1 MGTMMES
8 DHVRV
13 VVTGASG
20 RMGRMLVRA
29 VTEAKGMQLSG
40 ATERQGSEYLGRDAG
55 ELAGTETL
63 GVSIVSDITNITDA
77 NIVIDFTAPEASLAH
92 ARFVAEHG
100 LRMVIGT
107 TGFTDDQLDE
117 LKQILADTPTVMA
130 ANYSV
135 GVNLAL
141 QLIKQA
147 AEVLGP
153 EYDAEIYE
161 AHHKHKVD
169 APSGT
174 ALAMG
179 HSLAEGRGVDLEQMA
194 VYAREGI
201 TGTRRLESIG
211 FSVVRA
217 GNIVGD
223 HKAMFISDEERIEIA
238 HMAVDRMVF
247 AKGAIRAAGWL
258 SGQKSGWYDMHDVL
272 GLNELS

>member
-1 MGTMMES
+1 MGRDS
-8 DHVRV
+8 VRV
-13 VVTGASG
+13 IVTGASG

-29 VTEAKGMQLSG
+29 VTDAKGMILAG
-40 ATERQGSEYLGRDAG
+40 ATERAGSEHLGRDAG
-55 ELAGTETL
+55 ELAGIETL
-63 GVSIVSDITNITDA
+63 AVPLIENIENCPEADV
-77 NIVIDFTAPEASLAH
+77 VIDFTAPAATLAH
-92 ARFVAEHG
+92 AKFVADHG
-100 LRMVIGT
+100 MRIVIGT
-107 TGFTDDQLDE
+107 TGFSSLQLEE
-117 LKQILADTPTVMA
+117 LKQILAATSVVMA

-141 QLIKQA
+141 NLVKQA

-153 EYDAEIYE
+153 DYDAEIYE

-174 ALAMG
+174 ALAIG

-201 TGTRRLESIG
+201 TGARKAGMIG
-211 FSVVRA
+211 FSVVRG

-238 HMAVDRMVF
+238 HVASDRMVF
-247 AKGAIRAAGWL
+247 AKGAARAAGWL
-258 SGQKSGWYDMHDVL
+258 KGQESGWFDMRDVL
-272 GLNELS
+272 GLS

>member
-1 MGTMMES
+1 MSTEN
-8 DHVRV
+8 VRV
-13 VVTGASG
+13 IVTGASG

-29 VTEAKGMQLSG
+29 VTEAVGMELAG
-40 ATERQGSEYLGRDAG
+40 ATERPGSEYLGRDAG
-55 ELAGTETL
+55 ELANSETL
-63 GVSIVSDITNITDA
+63 GITLTDSITHITNADV
-77 NIVIDFTAPEASLAH
+77 VIDFTAPAASLAH
-92 ARFVAEHG
+92 ARYVAEQG
-100 LRMVIGT
+100 MRMVIGT
-107 TGFTDDQLDE
+107 TGFSVEQLAE
-117 LKQILADTPTVMA
+117 LKTILADRPTIMA

-141 QLIKQA
+141 NLIKQA

-153 EYDAEIYE
+153 DYDAEIYE

-179 HSLAEGRGVDLEQMA
+179 HSLAEGRGVDLEKIA

-201 TGTRRLESIG
+201 TGARKVGTIG

-223 HKAMFISDEERIEIA
+223 HKAMFISDEEHIEIGHVA
-238 HMAVDRMVF
+238 ADRMVF
-247 AKGAIRAAGWL
+247 AKGAARAAGWL
-258 SGQKSGWYDMHDVL
+258 SQQKSGWYDMRDVL
-272 GLNELS
+272 GLN

>member
-1 MGTMMES
+1 MGGMMES
-8 DHVRV
+8 DNVKII
-13 VVTGASG
+13 VTGASG

-29 VTEAKGMQLSG
+29 VTESKGMQLAG
-40 ATERQGSEYLGRDAG
+40 ATERSGSEYLGRDAG

-63 GVSIVSDITNITDA
+63 GVSIVSNIADISDA
-77 NIVIDFTAPEASLAH
+77 DVVIDFTAPEASLAH
-92 ARFVAEHG
+92 ARFAAEQDM
-100 LRMVIGT
+100 RMVIGT
-107 TGFTDDQLDE
+107 TGFTADQLNE
-117 LKQILADTPTVMA
+117 LKQILKDSPTVMA

-147 AEVLGP
+147 AVVLGP
-153 EYDAEIYE
+153 DYDAEIYE

-179 HSLAEGRGVDLEQMA
+179 RSLAEGRGVDLEKMA

-201 TGTRRLESIG
+201 TGARKNGSIG
-211 FSVVRA
+211 FAVVRA

-238 HMAVDRMVF
+238 HVAADRMVF
-247 AKGAIRAAGWL
+247 AKGAARAATWL
-258 SGQKSGWYDMHDVL
+258 NSQKSGWYDMRDVL
-272 GLNELS
+272 GLNE